1 MGGGTPTLRRES
13 LPPPTPAQ
21 PHGTNHT
28 LETTTGR
35 GDTHYMAPPNCKYI
49 YTYGGLEGGWSP
61 ILGGVKLRWIPVPL
75 PSLLGTPLYR
85 LFWGG
90 RGVTSGC
97 PLPNWAQTLRPLLGC
112 WGVGGG
118 HRVTPLGVLSPPF
131 FLCPP
136 HHGTTTP
143 LLLWNKACGDSPCA
157 LCFGGVIYTW
167 GGNLYLAGGNFTP
180 WRGILPS

>member
-1 MGGGTPTLRRES
+1 MGPITPWRRRRGGGTHTTWPPQTVNIYIHMGALR
-13 LPPPTPAQ
+13 
-21 PHGTNHT
+21 
-28 LETTTGR
+28 
-35 GDTHYMAPPNCKYI
+35 
-49 YTYGGLEGGWSP
+49 GGGPLFW
-61 ILGGVKLRWIPVPL
+61 GGVKLRWIPVPL